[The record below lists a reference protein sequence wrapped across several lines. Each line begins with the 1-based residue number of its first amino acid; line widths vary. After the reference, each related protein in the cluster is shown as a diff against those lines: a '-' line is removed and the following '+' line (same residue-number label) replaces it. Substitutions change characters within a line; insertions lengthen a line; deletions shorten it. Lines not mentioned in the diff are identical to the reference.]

1 MLKNLKIKYKL
12 FILLAVFVIGFIVF
26 GGLAYKTI
34 TDNKFDGK
42 NYYEISLR
50 KDLVAD
56 ILPPPEYIIE
66 THLTTYEML
75 NETNSENIKKMS
87 EYINGLKSEYDK
99 RHDYWVKNL
108 PEGDM
113 RKAMVEDSYKYA
125 DEYFKTLS
133 NEFIPVVESGNKDK
147 AKDILDTKLNP
158 LYSEHRKYI
167 DSVVEFANKQTIE
180 IEKQARES
188 YDKDIIYMI
197 VVALAI
203 LLVSVAICLIIIRI
217 ITKPLNALKKHLK
230 TVSTGDFRISIP
242 AKFLSY
248 KDELGDIAKA
258 ADQMQNSIKDIIGS
272 VVLEAGKVNSSI
284 ENSSNHISH
293 LNTDLTETS
302 ATVQEVSAGI
312 EETSASTE
320 ELTSTISEIE
330 KAVETITEKAQDGAM
345 SSNEISRKAI
355 ELKDNANASQTNA
368 LEIRSNISKSMLEAI
383 ERSREVERIKEL
395 SEAILQI
402 SSQTNLLALNA
413 AIEAA
418 RAGEAGKGFSVVA
431 EEIRKLAED
440 SKNTVN
446 EIQSMVNVVFEAVN
460 SLADTS
466 KKTLEF
472 IDAEVVKGYSELVQT
487 GENYEKDSVFI
498 EELVTDLSATTQQLL
513 ASVKTVSNVMNSIAQ
528 ASTEG
533 SAATTDIAE
542 RVSRIVDK
550 SGEVKKETESI
561 GTSASKLKELVSK
574 FKV

>member
-1 MLKNLKIKYKL
+1 MLKNLKIRNKL
-12 FILLAVFVIGFIVF
+12 LILLTVFVGGFILF

-42 NYYEISLR
+42 NYHDISLR

-66 THLTTYEML
+66 THLTTYELL
-75 NETNSENIKKMS
+75 NETDSGNIKKMA
-87 EYINGLKSEYDK
+87 EYINGLKSDYDK

-113 RKAMVEDSYKYA
+113 RKAMVEDSYKFA
-125 DEYFKTLS
+125 DEYYKTLKS
-133 NEFIPVVESGNKDK
+133 DFIPAIESGDKDK
-147 AKDILDTKLNP
+147 AKDILENKLNP
-158 LYSEHRKYI
+158 LYQEHRKYI
-167 DSVVEFANKQTIE
+167 DKVVEQANNQTLQ
-180 IEKQARES
+180 IEKQAKES
-188 YDKDIIYMI
+188 YNKDIALMI
-197 VVALAI
+197 ILALVI
-203 LLVSVAICLIIIRI
+203 LCISVAICTLIIRI
-217 ITKPLNALKKHLK
+217 ITKPLNVLTKHLK
-230 TVSTGDFRISIP
+230 TVSTGDFRVHIP
-242 AKFLSY
+242 GKFLGS

-258 ADQMQNSIKDIIGS
+258 TDQMQNSVKDIISS
-272 VVLEAGKVNSSI
+272 VVLEAGKVNSSM
-284 ENSSNHISH
+284 ENSSKHISH

-395 SEAILQI
+395 SDAILQI

-466 KKTLEF
+466 RKTLEF
-472 IDAEVVKGYSELVQT
+472 IDTEVVKGYAELVQT
-487 GENYEKDSVFI
+487 GENYEKDSAFI
-498 EELVTDLSATTQQLL
+498 EELVTDLSATSQQLL

-550 SGEVKKETESI
+550 SGEVKKETESV
-561 GTSASKLKELVSK
+561 GASASKLKELVSK